1 MLKHVQLG
9 KTDLSVSALCLGT
22 NMFGTA
28 YDQTKSNALLDAFVA
43 EGGNFIDTAR
53 SYGDWIPDAPKGA
66 SERAIGEWLKSQDR
80 SKFVIATK
88 GGFFDMRVGDWR
100 PRVTPEDIAADLGE
114 SLDHLGVET
123 IDLYWLHADNP
134 GVAVEPIIDA
144 LIAHQKAGRIRY
156 FGASNWTSERIQ
168 AAQAYAQSIGHAGFA
183 AVQPFWGLAT
193 PNAEGAAAAGYGFY
207 YEDGLQTVHSNDL
220 PMVPYSG
227 QSRGLFAKLDQAGE
241 DALRDDLKAMYL
253 NDANRAR
260 LPVLQALAAKHGV
273 SVNDVTLA
281 YLTSQPVQ
289 TLPIVGASSVEQ
301 IQQTAKAASIT
312 LAADELE
319 QLKLANAD

>member
-28 YDQTKSNALLDAFVA
+28 CDQTKSNALLDAFVA
-43 EGGNFIDTAR
+43 MGGNFIDTAR

-66 SERAIGEWLKSQDR
+66 SERAIGAWLKGQDR
-80 SKFVIATK
+80 TKYVIATK

-100 PRVTPEDIAADLGE
+100 PRVTPDDIAADLDE
-114 SLDHLGVET
+114 SLDHLGVQT
-123 IDLYWLHADNP
+123 IDLYWLHLDNP
-134 GVAVEPIIDA
+134 AAPVEPIIDA

-156 FGASNWTSERIQ
+156 FGASNWSPERIQ
-168 AAQAYAQSIGHAGFA
+168 SAQAYAQSIGHEGFA

-193 PNAEGAAAAGYGFY
+193 PNPEGAAAAGYGFY
-207 YEDGLQTVHSNDL
+207 YEDGLRNLHADDL

-227 QSRGLFAKLDQAGE
+227 QSRGLFAKLDQTGE
-241 DALRDDLKAMYL
+241 EALRDDLKAMYM
-253 NDANRAR
+253 NDENRAR
-260 LPVLQALAAKHGV
+260 LPILQALAAKHGV
-273 SVNDVTLA
+273 SVNDIALA
-281 YLTSQPVQ
+281 YLTSQPLQ

-301 IQQTAKAASIT
+301 VQQTAKAAAIRLS
-312 LAADELE
+312 ADELA
-319 QLKLANAD
+319 QLKL